1 MCGWGAHLSFP
12 IQMHILLNG
21 YVPYT
26 YDLYVCLIC
35 ISHVHSLCVCHM
47 YVDEERTSSITGES
61 WRRFTI
67 AGSGWNFRRNSSSA
81 MGPVKMTLLDQTL
94 QLHVIPLLS
103 HTLTYCHIY
112 GVSLVMNH
120 LHLAPQLA
128 LSGMECAA
136 ISSCRCRIRK
146 GNKHHYWYTVLH
158 RIHASQYCLAFG

>member
-1 MCGWGAHLSFP
+1 MYVRMRSAPLISHTDTHPTQWIRAFMYLPRPFLMCMP
-12 IQMHILLNG
+12 
-21 YVPYT
+21 
-26 YDLYVCLIC
+26 YVCA
-35 ISHVHSLCVCHM
+35 
-47 YVDEERTSSITGES
+47 DEEHTSSITGES

-146 GNKHHYWYTVLH
+146 GNKHHY
-158 RIHASQYCLAFG
+158 